1 LLEIRILTVG
11 KLKEKYLSNA
21 QESLLT
27 EISKRYKVRL
37 VEIKDEKTIDGASTK
52 EEERV
57 KNTEGQRILSAIR
70 EKGRIIVLDV
80 SGKTVSSDYWSKKI
94 RESDEDS
101 GMIYLIIGGS
111 LGISQDVLKLSDE
124 RISFSRMTYPHQLF
138 RIMLLHE
145 IAAASRQ
152 QAFSV

>member
-1 LLEIRILTVG
+1 MEIRILTVG

-37 VEIKDEKTIDGASTK
+37 VEIKDEKTIDGAGTK

-145 IAAASRQ
+145 VAAASRQ

>member
-1 LLEIRILTVG
+1 LEIRILTVG

-37 VEIKDEKTIDGASTK
+37 VEIKDEKTIDGARTK

-145 IAAASRQ
+145 VAAASRQ

>member
-1 LLEIRILTVG
+1 MEIRILTVG

>member
-1 LLEIRILTVG
+1 MEIRILTVG

-145 IAAASRQ
+145 VAAASRQ

>member
-1 LLEIRILTVG
+1 
-11 KLKEKYLSNA
+11 
-21 QESLLT
+21 
-27 EISKRYKVRL
+27 
-37 VEIKDEKTIDGASTK
+37 
-52 EEERV
+52 
-57 KNTEGQRILSAIR
+57 
-70 EKGRIIVLDV
+70 
-80 SGKTVSSDYWSKKI
+80 VSSDYWSKKI